1 MEQKKDKILQSKDKT
16 YKVFEMQNPLN
27 SPTVP
32 NKQKFAS
39 VFRVLGKI
47 SYWVHLILG
56 ATSAIILGLIV
67 FSRRLGT
74 TANNTAINVSIVLTI
89 GSLIALGIRIFFAW
103 RYNRLA
109 KQLQL
114 ATPTQPNRVEV
125 ITLLRIGLT
134 ISLIGLI
141 LAFLASETT
150 VVSILATAIAQPQ
163 TVPVY
168 EPQQAIETA
177 DLFLDFV
184 NVTIL
189 GAHAL
194 GAINSL
200 GLLNWITK
208 E

>member
-1 MEQKKDKILQSKDKT
+1 MQDK
-16 YKVFEMQNPLN
+16 LN
-27 SPTVP
+27 SPNVP
-32 NKQKFAS
+32 SKQRFAG
-39 VFRVLGKI
+39 VFLLLGQI

-67 FSRRLGT
+67 FSRQLGT
-74 TANNTAINVSIVLTI
+74 NTDNTTINISIFMAIA
-89 GSLIALGIRIFFAW
+89 SLIALGIRVIFAW
-103 RYNRLA
+103 RYSRLA

-114 ATPTQPNRVEV
+114 AIPASPNRLQVV
-125 ITLLRIGLT
+125 GLLRIGLT
-134 ISLIGLI
+134 ISIIGLI
-141 LAFLASETT
+141 LAFFGSEAT
-150 VVSILATAIAQPQ
+150 VISIIATAIAQPQ

-184 NVTIL
+184 SVTIL

-194 GAINSL
+194 GTINSL
-200 GLLNWITK
+200 GLLNWLTR

>member
-1 MEQKKDKILQSKDKT
+1 
-16 YKVFEMQNPLN
+16 MQNKLN
-27 SPTVP
+27 SPSIP
-32 NKQKFAS
+32 SKQKFAG
-39 VFRVLGKI
+39 VFRLLGRI
-47 SYWVHLILG
+47 SYWIHLILG
-56 ATSAIILGLIV
+56 ATSAIILGLII
-67 FSRRLGT
+67 FSRKLGT
-74 TANNTAINVSIVLTI
+74 TADNAAISISIFLTI
-89 GSLIALGIRIFFAW
+89 CSLVALGIRIFFAW
-103 RYNRLA
+103 RYSRMA

-114 ATPTQPNRVEV
+114 ATLNQPNRAEV

-150 VVSILATAIAQPQ
+150 VVSIIAQAIAQPQ
-163 TVPVY
+163 AAPVY
-168 EPQQAIETA
+168 EPKQAIETA

-194 GAINSL
+194 GTINSL
-200 GLLNWITK
+200 GLLNWITR